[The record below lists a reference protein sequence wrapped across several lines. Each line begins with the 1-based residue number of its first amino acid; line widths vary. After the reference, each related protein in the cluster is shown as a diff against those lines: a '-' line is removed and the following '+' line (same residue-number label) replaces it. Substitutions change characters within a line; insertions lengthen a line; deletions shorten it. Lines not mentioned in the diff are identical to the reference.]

1 MKKPNIQ
8 QRGRIVFEGE
18 LAVKFWVRAL
28 DLEKDMEKA
37 RLIMEGDPHGKW
49 GSIPI
54 VAEYEVDPGLKFVYL
69 ILADFDHLGINGG
82 TGVVYFTD
90 PTHLEEVTQLRD
102 EFAEE
107 VMKSL
112 KEGKVHQEMVVMD
125 DKDETH
131 RLD

>member
-1 MKKPNIQ
+1 MKKPNIPQ
-8 QRGRIVFEGE
+8 IGQIVFEGE
-18 LAVKFWVRAL
+18 FAVKFWVRAL
-28 DLEKDMEKA
+28 DLEHEMERARRIMDQKA
-37 RLIMEGDPHGKW
+37 GAKW
-49 GSIPI
+49 GSVPI
-54 VAEYEVDPGLKFVYL
+54 IAEYELDPRLKFVYL

-82 TGVVYFTD
+82 TGIVYFTD

-102 EFAEE
+102 GFAEE